1 MVFVPQDGRLG
12 ENRVFQ
18 IIAEHTDWRFLDEP
32 QTRAEGVMPNSW
44 EEVPTSTTQ
53 TRRRFLKTLSLAG
66 TASLVRAP
74 RVLAAEGALETTT
87 VRFAKVSP
95 NICVAPQ
102 YVAEALLRAEG
113 FTDIRHV
120 DVAGPV
126 PEAIAR
132 GTADFGMIYA
142 PVFLTAI
149 DAGLR
154 FKMLAG
160 VHVGCFAL
168 FGNQSSR
175 SITELKGK
183 RFAMAVLRGP
193 AHLLMSVM
201 AAYVG
206 LDPGRDIDWVV
217 SQAPTPIEL
226 FMDGRVD
233 ALMAFPPDPQLL
245 AARGFSNVIV
255 NSALDHPWA
264 QYFCCILAGNLDYVR
279 DYPVATKRAL
289 RAVLKAA
296 DLCAAE
302 PAFAAQRLVDDG
314 FTPRFDYALQAMH
327 EIPYDRWREYEAE
340 DTIRFYALRL
350 HDAGLITSNPQK
362 IIAESTDWRF
372 LNEIKRELKA

>member
-1 MVFVPQDGRLG
+1 M
-12 ENRVFQ
+12 
-18 IIAEHTDWRFLDEP
+18 
-32 QTRAEGVMPNSW
+32 SK
-44 EEVPTSTTQ
+44 TQ

-120 DVAGPV
+120 NVAGPV

-160 VHVGCFAL
+160 VHVGCFVL

-350 HDAGLITSNPQK
+350 HEAGMIKLTPGK
-362 IIAESTDWRF
+362 LIAEATDWRF
-372 LNEIKRELKA
+372 LAELKRELRS